1 MTPVMTGKI
10 FDIIHI
16 SDKVAQIILRKK
28 QGDKFVLVA
37 VSVFGY
43 WRDKAIDEL
52 KLKQRDKIKGKLYI
66 SSRLT
71 KDKSKYWT
79 DVCFKE
85 IFVLEK
91 AVNFNTL
98 FVDKE
103 TGEIL

>member
-1 MTPVMTGKI
+1 MNVMTGKI
-10 FDIIHI
+10 FDIVHL
-16 SDKVAQIILRKK
+16 SDKSVQIVLRKK
-28 QGDKFVLVA
+28 QGDKFGLVA
-37 VSVFGY
+37 IGVFGF
-43 WRDKAIDEL
+43 WRDKAINEL
-52 KLKQRDKIKGKLYI
+52 NLKPKDKIKGKLYF

-71 KDKSKYWT
+71 KDKSRYWT

-91 AVNFNTL
+91 AVNINTL

>member
-1 MTPVMTGKI
+1 MNSVMTGKI

-16 SDKVAQIILRKK
+16 SDKSAQIVLRKK
-28 QGDKFVLVA
+28 EGDKFILVA
-37 VSVFGY
+37 VSIFGY
-43 WRDKAIDEL
+43 WRDKAINEL
-52 KLKQRDKIKGKLYI
+52 NLKPKDKIKGKLYI

-71 KDKSKYWT
+71 KDKSRYWT

-91 AVNFNTL
+91 AVNINTL